1 MRLSCKLG
9 EERSITLTSDNQIR
23 TSRKARVS
31 GKLGGWLIRILGMT
45 LRREVIGNVSELN
58 ARDQPIIHVMWHNQ
72 ILAAP
77 YLWRKMYP
85 RRECVVLTSA
95 SKDGVVLAS
104 AVKVFKLGAVHG
116 SSSRRGAAAIVALRR
131 ASKKVSF
138 VLVVKDERRHCART
152 PRLPLHTTTANY
164 GNIR

>member
-1 MRLSCKLG
+1 M
-9 EERSITLTSDNQIR
+9 TSDNQIR

-45 LRREVIGNVSELN
+45 LRREVIGNISELN

-116 SSSRRGAAAIVALRR
+116 SSSRRGAAAIVALIHSGSR
-131 ASKKVSF
+131 AQPAISLALSCST
-138 VLVVKDERRHCART
+138 LLQLCSSAASSY
-152 PRLPLHTTTANY
+152 L
-164 GNIR
+164 